1 MSSGICLFDFKKWPF
16 EKLLLGINAKMKT
29 LAKIIKAGKLIS
41 GHFMLFYFLGSQSFR
56 SWELLSDVTV
66 L

>member
-1 MSSGICLFDFKKWPF
+1 MNNVICLFDAFFQGSF
-16 EKLLLGINAKMKT
+16 EKLLGINTKKKT

-41 GHFMLFYFLGSQSFR
+41 GHFNLP
-56 SWELLSDVTV
+56 LLPGLTGLQKLRNS